1 MSEREEQQRKGAGS
15 AYAVDVVQPSYPV
28 VERDTLAR
36 LGSGKI
42 PRLNTYATFTFQ
54 IYFFVY
60 IWQGAVEVPE
70 QQLFFAGDGSAGKT
84 SAREALLSLHG
95 LTEPIH
101 VDDRTVGI
109 DVVRGWR
116 PGGEGSDLEVSLE
129 QIKSKV
135 VKQ

>member
-1 MSEREEQQRKGAGS
+1 MLGMLCNLRIQQSGTHLLDWG
-15 AYAVDVVQPSYPV
+15 
-28 VERDTLAR
+28 VERFRVSILTD
-36 LGSGKI
+36 
-42 PRLNTYATFTFQ
+42 
-54 IYFFVY
+54 IYISDLLLFVY

-84 SAREALLSLHG
+84 SARKALLSLHG